1 MQTNKKCTD
10 KIQNRLCKFNTYTP
24 KLQTFNEFT
33 SDKAQ
38 KKFCKLF
45 FSVSTADEC
54 SASRNQ
60 YNYISASNAR

>member
-10 KIQNRLCKFNTYTP
+10 KIQSCLCKFNTHTS

-33 SDKAQ
+33 SDKAEK

-45 FSVSTADEC
+45 FRVSTVDEC
-54 SASRNQ
+54 SAS
-60 YNYISASNAR
+60 